1 MLYEVITLGTT
12 VRLAAPE
19 ASIIYKLLARR
30 PRDLDDVDSIFAARA
45 AVGETLDWNFL
56 DSWAEEWG
64 ITDELQGYRARYGP
78 GR

>member
-1 MLYEVITLGTT
+1 VLGTT

-45 AVGETLDWNFL
+45 AAGEKLEWTFL

-64 ITDELQGYRARYGP
+64 IAEELER
-78 GR
+78 